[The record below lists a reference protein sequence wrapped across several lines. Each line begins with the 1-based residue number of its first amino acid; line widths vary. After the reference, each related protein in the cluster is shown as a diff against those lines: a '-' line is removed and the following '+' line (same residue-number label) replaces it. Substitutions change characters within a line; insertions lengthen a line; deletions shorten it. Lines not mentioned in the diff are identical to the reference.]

1 MHLTPQEFWRAGS
14 FPKDEWL
21 ILLDRVEERMYLGG
35 HVKMSGFASRAT
47 HKDRVSCEGNRIGAT
62 GVVLLLLTRTTI
74 CVGARTG
81 QAA

>member
-1 MHLTPQEFWRAGS
+1 MPEV
-14 FPKDEWL
+14 FPKDERL
-21 ILLDRVEERMYLGG
+21 ILLDCVEERMYLGG
-35 HVKMSGFASRAT
+35 QVKMSGFAPRAT
-47 HKDRVSCEGNRIGAT
+47 HKDRVSCEGNRIGVT